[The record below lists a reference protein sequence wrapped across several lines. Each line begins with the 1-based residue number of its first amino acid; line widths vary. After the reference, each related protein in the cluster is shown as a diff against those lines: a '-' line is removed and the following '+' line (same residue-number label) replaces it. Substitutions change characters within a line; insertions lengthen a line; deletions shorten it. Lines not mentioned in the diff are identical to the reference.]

1 MSNYSF
7 KPLGNNKY
15 EMLYNGDSFGITFI
29 TPDEYSMDDYKNS
42 INFSEVKDL
51 KVCKDVVI
59 RLKNEP
65 EKTRIKISSHAGVT
79 FEGGLSFCVEDAL
92 TLDTNIDALL
102 VAKDGVSEVS
112 SKNLMIYANRDF
124 IAEFYPTP
132 QGALTRESE
141 ALSGH
146 YKNGESIFFAN
157 QDAKILLQDKFASL
171 NIGNLKS
178 GGDYTI
184 ELDCIS
190 NAVIQTNVANFYPS
204 ETNLK
209 IRFNTDILS
218 LSEMSVSLKGD
229 ANGKASTFES
239 EEREAGICNTISMH
253 GDIEI
258 YDEAHIATKTKSLI
272 INQKGSSPTPKVT
285 FKGKNSLN
293 AKEVVVIYEGRFD
306 RASIESDS
314 ERLSIIKQCMVT
326 NSTISVKP
334 MSKQGLKDFELRNF
348 DACNCVID
356 NVTGNISHSMI
367 RNTTITNST
376 FFNNAK
382 LIVGVRDRQGSEH
395 STSINNLTLKKNTT
409 LILQS
414 LMNGNNKRALN
425 NSIVEEGEI
434 LVTNKNGYEINNSLL
449 NNGKIELNNE
459 ENMVILNSNIK
470 GKIYLQNISGIDCS
484 ILENAEI
491 SSSKLIG
498 LKDEMIIDQK
508 ILDYSAHLAGPDQKE
523 VSSNSII
530 TKEIEIL

>member
-7 KPLGNNKY
+7 KPLGGNKY

-51 KVCKDVVI
+51 KACKDVVI

-79 FEGGLSFCVEDAL
+79 FKGGLSFCVEDAL

-102 VAKDGVSEVS
+102 VAKDGVGEVS
-112 SKNLMIYANRDF
+112 SRNLMIYANRDF

-204 ETNLK
+204 ETNSK

-218 LSEMSVSLKGD
+218 MSEMSVSLKGD

-239 EEREAGICNTISMH
+239 KEREPGVCNTISMH

-258 YDEAHIATKTKSLI
+258 YDEAHIVTKTKSLV
-272 INQKGSSPTPKVT
+272 INQRGSSPTPKVT

-293 AKEVVVIYEGRFD
+293 AKEVVVIYDGRFD

-376 FFNNAK
+376 YP
-382 LIVGVRDRQGSEH
+382 S
-395 STSINNLTLKKNTT
+395 
-409 LILQS
+409 
-414 LMNGNNKRALN
+414 KRHYIF
-425 NSIVEEGEI
+425 SFR
-434 LVTNKNGYEINNSLL
+434 
-449 NNGKIELNNE
+449 
-459 ENMVILNSNIK
+459 
-470 GKIYLQNISGIDCS
+470 
-484 ILENAEI
+484 
-491 SSSKLIG
+491 
-498 LKDEMIIDQK
+498 
-508 ILDYSAHLAGPDQKE
+508 
-523 VSSNSII
+523 
-530 TKEIEIL
+530 